1 MNNLAKHLL
10 IKMADDKDKSNKK
23 RNFFKSPTGIGT
35 LIGGA
40 WGGISGLDYNRRS
53 HALQH
58 GVDKLK
64 RIDPYAEQDFLRA
77 VREQKGRGMEG
88 LVRNGLTRGLKGD
101 IVRVAP
107 TIAATALMGAGIGKV
122 VSMIKD
128 RKRNSQK

>member
-23 RNFFKSPTGIGT
+23 RNFFKSPTGIGA

-40 WGGISGLDYNRRS
+40 WGTISGLAYNHS
-53 HALQH
+53 AHGLQH
-58 GVDKLK
+58 RVDKLK
-64 RIDPYAEQDFLRA
+64 GPNAERDFLRA
-77 VREQKGRGMEG
+77 VREQRGRGMEG